1 MAAVAG
7 VAVLAGG
14 LWATRTL
21 GDDGEAPPTGL
32 RATKVSTT
40 SAVLDWNVAD
50 DADHYVV
57 HVGADRALTKDTV
70 KVESKTTKVVVDDLK
85 TSVPGKEQFF
95 RVDAVRDGTVT
106 SSRTG
111 RFSLAPA
118 RMAKVTVA
126 KRSAG
131 GVRLDWKAVA
141 NARQYDVQVARDKKF
156 TKDVTAVR
164 TLGPGSAFV
173 QQGLAA
179 DSRYWFRIRPVG
191 GDTVG
196 AFGAPVAVT
205 TRPREV
211 SFNVATW
218 NVCSEKC
225 SGYAGRARIMADYLN
240 QNQADLFVLQE
251 SGGKRVGATTNAIFS
266 GGQRKFVRAT
276 GGAKAR
282 YVFYRP
288 ELFTQISGGN
298 FDIGDGRNTTW
309 AELALRETGR
319 RFIIVDVHLE
329 NGHGNDA
336 KRRAEATRMVT
347 RMEAINTADLP
358 IIYAGD
364 FNSGRHRGS
373 DSPGA
378 IMRQVGQTDSVD
390 LADEPVNRDINTGH
404 TFATTVLRS
413 GAHVDHI
420 FVSKAFDVL
429 GWKQLARLSGSR
441 YATPVVSDHNA
452 LRATL
457 ALDAQKV
464 DVGDPTPTTLVSGLT
479 SGGLQ

>member
-1 MAAVAG
+1 MAGVAG

-21 GDDGEAPPTGL
+21 ADADDAPPTAL

-40 SAVLDWNVAD
+40 SAELDWKVAD

-57 HVGADRALTKDTV
+57 RVGADRSLTKNTV
-70 KVESKTTKVVVDDLK
+70 KVESRTTKVVVEDLK
-85 TSVPGKEQFF
+85 ASVPGKEQFF

-118 RMAKVTVA
+118 RMAKVSVD

-156 TKDVTAVR
+156 TKNLTTVR
-164 TLGPGSAFV
+164 TLGPGSGFV
-173 QQGLAA
+173 QQGLSA

-191 GDTVG
+191 GDSVG

-211 SFNVATW
+211 AFNIATW

-225 SGYAGRARIMADYLN
+225 SGYAGRARVMADYLN
-240 QNQADLFVLQE
+240 ENQADVFVLQE

-266 GGQRKFVRAT
+266 GGKRQFVRAT

-288 ELFTQISGGN
+288 ELFRQLSGGN

-319 RFIIVDVHLE
+319 RFIVVDVHLE
-329 NGHGNDA
+329 NGHGNDG
-336 KRRAEATRMVT
+336 KRRREANRMVA

-364 FNSGRHRGS
+364 FNSGRHRPS

-378 IMRQVGQTDSVD
+378 IMRQVGQTDAVD

-420 FVSKAFDVL
+420 FVSKEFEVL
-429 GWKQLARLSGSR
+429 GWKQLARLAGGR
-441 YATPVVSDHNA
+441 YASPVVSDHNA
-452 LRATL
+452 LRATV
-457 ALDAQKV
+457 ALDARKV
-464 DVGDPTPTTLVSGLT
+464 DVGEPTPTTLVSGLT
-479 SGGLQ
+479 SDGLQ